1 MRREA
6 SKRPLY
12 LSRIGTKFAAH
23 YDEREDM
30 KLIGILTLSLGL
42 CAAPLFA
49 DGHASG
55 DAAKGEKIFK
65 KCKSCHMI
73 VSDDGEV
80 IFKGGKTGPNLFGL
94 NERQAGSYE
103 GYKYGKSLVAAGEA
117 GLAWSEAEFV
127 SFVADPKKYLKTYLD
142 DKSAKSKMSFKLKKD
157 ADAANVWAYLV
168 SVGEAK

>member
-55 DAAKGEKIFK
+55 DAAKGEKNFK

-80 IFKGGKTGPNLFGL
+80 TFKGGNTGPNLFGL

-103 GYKYGKSLVAAGEA
+103 G
-117 GLAWSEAEFV
+117 
-127 SFVADPKKYLKTYLD
+127 
-142 DKSAKSKMSFKLKKD
+142 
-157 ADAANVWAYLV
+157 
-168 SVGEAK
+168 